1 MSMWEP
7 FTERARQ
14 SIVYAQE
21 EAQRF
26 GDSYIAPHHILLGML
41 RNEAGPV
48 ADVLRRYGVNVEFA
62 REQLRRSEASP
73 SAMKEMVFTPG
84 AKRAI
89 ELAFESARQFNHR
102 YVGPEHLFAGIVH
115 TNDPTV
121 TSIFTTAKIP
131 LDSIESEVFA
141 AASANPEPRRVE
153 EAART
158 EDLSL
163 VDYSVAAQAKVLT
176 EILAKRADGEELDKR
191 LRHIL
196 RDLHHTISEIATR
209 EGWPLD

>member
-14 SIVYAQE
+14 SIVYAQH
-21 EAQRF
+21 EAQYFRD
-26 GDSYIAPHHILLGML
+26 GYIAPHHILLGML

-48 ADVLRRYGVNVEFA
+48 ADVLRRYGVTVEFA
-62 REQLRRSEASP
+62 HEQLPKP
-73 SAMKEMVFTPG
+73 STPQAVPQEMIFTPR

-89 ELAFESARQFNHR
+89 ELAFESARQLNQH
-102 YVGPEHLFAGIVH
+102 YVGPEHLFAGILR
-115 TNDPTV
+115 TEDPSV
-121 TSIFTTAKIP
+121 TSILSAANVP

-141 AASANPEPRRVE
+141 AASAHPEPQGELPPR
-153 EAART
+153 AD
-158 EDLSL
+158 DLSL
-163 VDYSVAAQAKVLT
+163 VDYTVAAQAKVLT
-176 EILAKRADGEELDKR
+176 EILAKRADGEALDKR

-196 RDLHHTISEIATR
+196 RDLHRTISEIATR